1 MPSETA
7 IASAPHAFNVLL
19 IYPRFAGGTFWNFA
33 ATCEVF
39 GARYPAA
46 PLGLITV
53 AALVTAYRPEQ
64 LEGHLRLAL
73 ENGLSRD
80 ELVEAVTHLAFYT
93 GWPKAMLSNT
103 VLCG

>member
-1 MPSETA
+1 MPAESA
-7 IASAPHAFNVLL
+7 IVAAPRACNVLL

-53 AALVTAYRPEQ
+53 AASHGPI
-64 LEGHLRLAL
+64 
-73 ENGLSRD
+73 S
-80 ELVEAVTHLAFYT
+80 
-93 GWPKAMLSNT
+93 
-103 VLCG
+103 